1 MVNLTLSNVSIND
14 TLKDGLNN
22 VLNLSNGPTYG
33 GSSMNSINGI
43 LKPNEIAT
51 YNAYLIVNQ
60 SHVDTG
66 LVSNTVTANASSTGN
81 NLSLIHI

>member
-1 MVNLTLSNVSIND
+1 M
-14 TLKDGLNN
+14 
-22 VLNLSNGPTYG
+22 

-60 SHVDTG
+60 NHVDSG
-66 LVSNTVTANASSTGN
+66 FVSNTVTVIASSTGN
-81 NLSLIHI
+81 NNVSDVSDNGNDADGNTVDDETITRFDMIPSL